1 MFICFSKQW
10 GVNRWRFTLPPP
22 YVCTRIKWKKTAESA
37 IFFLVA
43 EAWLEQTT
51 FGLWAQRATNCST
64 PRCFVSAKVR
74 LLFEFANK
82 SRIIFHKK
90 CTNIHNR
97 LINRLIKYKY
107 FYLLIGLI
115 VNKMCFC
122 LWYMRKCL
130 TFAQIIM
137 QCAISL
143 WPYRRQKLN

>member
-1 MFICFSKQW
+1 MLKYKIPQI
-10 GVNRWRFTLPPP
+10 VTLTLNRWGFLRWPDKL
-22 YVCTRIKWKKTAESA
+22 KKDRWISDL
-37 IFFLVA
+37 FLVA

-82 SRIIFHKK
+82 SRLIFHKK

-130 TFAQIIM
+130 TFAQIIK